1 MDQKDK
7 NKLEVMFTDEKKDL
21 SYSGSLGALIGNTMT
36 LLQML
41 YRSIRNQ
48 KNRHFFRD
56 EVVKFVKSGV
66 VFMSNEDI
74 DKTLKTLK
82 SNGGKDE

>member
-56 EVVKFVKSGV
+56 EIVKFVKSGV

>member
-56 EVVKFVKSGV
+56 EIIKFVKSGV